1 MDDEEYLILAA
12 CQVHQSNV
20 VCLSKVQTKLVRNHS
35 EIIPFQM
42 QMVDDELRNAISA
55 KRWENENIHDSS
67 D

>member
-55 KRWENENIHDSS
+55 KR
-67 D
+67 